1 VLVLSCFEDNL
12 SDRTYS
18 SQIVF
23 RVAYTTYDGDMSSTS
38 PDVVT
43 RGARGVEPSV
53 ASGAPVESDLGWAL
67 GVVFRQYAKA
77 AAAAL
82 EGLPGGPRGYQVL
95 ATSAEGPKRQLD
107 LAAQLGVDR
116 TVMTYLLDDLEKA
129 GLVQR
134 RPDPADRRARLIAPT
149 DDGFE
154 ALCDLERRLRAT
166 EDEMLGIL
174 DESERSSFRMLL
186 QRLAMKA
193 NAVDPLHNACTLAE
207 ADDPA
212 NT

>member
-1 VLVLSCFEDNL
+1 MLSCFEDNL

-23 RVAYTTYDGDMSSTS
+23 RVAYTTYDGAMSSTS
-38 PDVVT
+38 PEVAARV
-43 RGARGVEPSV
+43 ARGIEPS
-53 ASGAPVESDLGWAL
+53 AAGAAPVEADLGWQL
-67 GVVFRQYAKA
+67 GVVFRRYAKTS
-77 AAAAL
+77 AAAL

-95 ATSAEGPKRQLD
+95 ATTSSEGPKRQLD

-149 DDGFE
+149 EQGFE
-154 ALCDLERRLRAT
+154 TLCDLERRLRST
-166 EDEMLGIL
+166 EEEVLGIL
-174 DESERSSFRMLL
+174 DESERASFRMLL
-186 QRLAMKA
+186 QRVAMKA
-193 NAVDPLHNACTLAE
+193 NAVDPLHNACSLAE

>member
-1 VLVLSCFEDNL
+1 M
-12 SDRTYS
+12 T
-18 SQIVF
+18 
-23 RVAYTTYDGDMSSTS
+23 STS
-38 PDVVT
+38 PGLAA
-43 RGARGVEPSV
+43 RAPRGVEPPAS

-67 GVVFRQYAKA
+67 GVVFRRYAKA
-77 AAAAL
+77 SAAAL

-95 ATSAEGPKRQLD
+95 ATTNAEGPKRQLD

-149 DDGFE
+149 DQGVE
-154 ALCDLERRLRAT
+154 ALCDLERRLRTT
-166 EDEMLGIL
+166 EEEVLGIL
-174 DESERSSFRMLL
+174 DESERASFRLLL
-186 QRLAMKA
+186 QRVAVRA
-193 NAVDPLHNACTLAE
+193 NAVDPLHNACALAE
-207 ADDPA
+207 TDDVL